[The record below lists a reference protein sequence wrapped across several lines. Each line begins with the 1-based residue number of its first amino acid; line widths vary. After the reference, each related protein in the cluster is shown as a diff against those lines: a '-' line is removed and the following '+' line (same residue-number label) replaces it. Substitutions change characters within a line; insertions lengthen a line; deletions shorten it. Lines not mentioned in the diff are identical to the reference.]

1 MILVIGSVLRRR
13 DDAPAGRRQT
23 VLGGDDAPAGANTD
37 AKPKVRVQR
46 WQEAKPMHE
55 AGVVSRV
62 PRDSRHA
69 QAWEMDRNTDQT
81 SSTHQHG
88 AGRQDERNDDGED
101 DRRYEERTL
110 RRTKDQPQNLSWE
123 LDRLSAG
130 DGRDGSAFLTRKSSD

>member
-1 MILVIGSVLRRR
+1 
-13 DDAPAGRRQT
+13 
-23 VLGGDDAPAGANTD
+23 
-37 AKPKVRVQR
+37 
-46 WQEAKPMHE
+46 MHE

-101 DRRYEERTL
+101 DRRYEERTF
-110 RRTKDQPQNLSWE
+110 RRTTDEPQNLSWG
-123 LDRLSAG
+123 LYRFSAG
-130 DGRDGSAFLTRKSSD
+130 DGRDGSAFLTRQIQRLKHEVALARLVASAGVKQRPGAAGDRVLMA